1 MKQVEGYVERIT
13 YRNEENGYSVI
24 YLSNPEPKDDEDDE
38 VCCVGYFSFVSEG
51 EYLVINGSETVHKS
65 YGPQIQVESYETKRP
80 NSSIA
85 IEKYLGS
92 GAIKGIGAALAA
104 RIVRRFGEK
113 TFDIIEKEPER
124 LAEIKGI
131 SMKMAMSIAEQFND
145 KRQMRQ
151 SVIYLQEY
159 GISVNM
165 AVKIYKYYGE
175 KIYEI
180 MEKNPYKLAEDIT
193 GIGFKIADAIALKAG
208 FYQDSEYRI
217 KAGILYVLQ
226 QSGSN
231 GHCYLP
237 ENELVEETAY
247 LLGIE
252 KENVEKELDNL
263 TLNKELVIE
272 EYDGERMLYQSNLY
286 YMEMNCARMLH
297 DLNIPYKI
305 KPAVLEKK
313 IAAIEKKDNIELDKL
328 QKDAVFQA
336 VQNGIMIITGGP
348 GTGKTT
354 TINTIIQIMES
365 EGFDILLAAPTG
377 RAAKRMSETS
387 GMEAQTIHRM
397 LEIDGGSLDDDKS
410 GMHFQRNETKPLEAD
425 VIIVDEFSMVDIY
438 MLYALLKAIVPGTR
452 LIMVGDVNQLP
463 SVGPGN
469 VLKDMIKSEF
479 CNVVKLSRI
488 FRQAAES
495 QIVTNAHKINAG
507 EQIKLDN
514 KNMDFFHLE
523 RNNSRDVINVTI
535 QLIMKNLPPYV
546 DATSYDIQ
554 VLTPMR
560 KGELGVENLNKVLQ
574 AYMNPKMQ
582 GKNEHEFH
590 GVIFRENDKVMQI
603 KNNYQIKWQKKN
615 RFDDVVDEGTGVFN
629 GDTGIIKQI
638 IEAAE
643 VVYVEYE
650 EGKIVEYGFSD
661 MDEMELAYAITIH
674 KSQGSEYP
682 AVILP
687 IISGPRMLLN
697 RNLLYT
703 AVTRAK
709 KCVTIVG
716 SADTIRKM
724 IQNVNE
730 QKRYST
736 LCRRI
741 IEMEEYK

>member
-13 YRNEENGYSVI
+13 YRNEDNGYSVI
-24 YLSNPEPKDDEDDE
+24 YLSNPEPKADEDDE

-51 EYLVINGSETVHKS
+51 EYLVIDGRETVHKS

-80 NSSIA
+80 SSQVA

-113 TFDIIEKEPER
+113 TFEIIENEPER

-131 SMKMAMSIAEQFND
+131 SMKMAVSVAKQFND

-151 SVIYLQEY
+151 SVIFLQEY

-165 AVKIYKYYGE
+165 AVKIYKFYGE

-180 MEKNPYKLAEDIT
+180 MQQNPYRLAEDIA
-193 GIGFKIADAIALKAG
+193 GIGFKIADTIALKAG
-208 FYQDSEYRI
+208 FNQDSEFRI

-237 ENELVEETAY
+237 ETELIDETAG

-252 KENVEKELDNL
+252 RENVERELDNL

-272 EYDGERMLYQSNLY
+272 ECDGERRLYQSNLY
-286 YMEMNCARMLH
+286 YMEMNCGRMLH

-313 IAAIEKKDNIELDKL
+313 IAAIEKKDKIELDKM

-397 LEIDGGSLDDDKS
+397 LEIDGGSLDDDRG
-410 GMHFQRNETKPLEAD
+410 GMHFERNETKPLEAD

-438 MLYALLKAIVPGTR
+438 MLNALLKAIVPGTR

-479 CNVVKLSRI
+479 CNVVKLNRI

-495 QIVTNAHKINAG
+495 QIVTNAHKINDG
-507 EQIKLDN
+507 EQISLDN

-523 RNNSRDVINVTI
+523 RSAGKDVINVTV

-554 VLTPMR
+554 VLTPMQR
-560 KGELGVENLNKVLQ
+560 GVVGAANLNLLLQ
-574 AYMNPKMQ
+574 QALNPSGPSLNRGGYTYRQ
-582 GKNEHEFH
+582 GD
-590 GVIFRENDKVMQI
+590 RVMQQR
-603 KNNYQIKWQKKN
+603 NNYDK
-615 RFDDVVDEGTGVFN
+615 DVFN
-629 GDTGIIKQI
+629 GDLGYIR
-638 IEAAE
+638 E
-643 VVYVEYE
+643 VDTEERTLKVDFDGKWVEYDVTE
-650 EGKIVEYGFSD
+650 L
-661 MDEMELAYAITIH
+661 DELTLAYATTIH
-674 KSQGSEYP
+674 KAQGSEYP
-682 AVILP
+682 IVVMPVLMTHFV
-687 IISGPRMLLN
+687 MLQ
-697 RNLLYT
+697 RNLIYT
-703 AVTRAK
+703 GITRAK
-709 KCVTIVG
+709 KICVLIGATKALAYAVHNM
-716 SADTIRKM
+716 S
-724 IQNVNE
+724 VL
-730 QKRYST
+730 KRNTSLRERLNPSLT
-736 LCRRI
+736 TDGKLRG
-741 IEMEEYK
+741 